1 MTENILIAIAWP
13 YANAEIHVGNI
24 TGSHLPGDIVARYH
38 RLKGNNVLMVSG
50 TDSHGTPVV
59 IAADKEGVSVEEVYK
74 KYHETFLEVFK
85 GYGITY
91 DLFTSTHTE
100 NHFKVSQSI
109 FLALQKNGLLF
120 KQFNKQWYSPSADKF
135 LPDRYVEGTC
145 YICGFEGARSD
156 QCDNCGNVLEPEK
169 LINPRAKTGDGA
181 LELRDTEHYFIDFS
195 KLESEVK
202 KFLQERA
209 DHMRDT
215 VLGESLRKIEA
226 EGLKPRAITRDLDW
240 GIPVPVSEA
249 GWETKKLYVWFE
261 AVIGYLSA
269 PIEWAQLRGSSSR
282 EAAYRDPNAW
292 REWWTNPNAKQ
303 FHFIGK
309 DNIFFHTSLWPA
321 ELMGV
326 GSAFMEIF
334 DPHPVPPPTG
344 KTPLGE
350 GVKLTLPYDV
360 PANQFMNLEGK
371 KISGSRNWAVWGRDA
386 LTRYDPD
393 ALRYYLTVNMPEA
406 KDSDWD
412 WAEFVA
418 RNNNELVAT
427 WGNLANRVLAFC
439 YKNWEGRVP
448 SAADMGAGGDEPPP
462 LRDSDLSLLA
472 VIENGFESVG
482 RELDAVRLR
491 SALGEAMKL
500 ATAVNQYL
508 DQNAPWTAIKTDRE
522 AASKTIY
529 TALKA
534 IDSLKVLFA
543 PFLPFTCERL
553 HGFFGYASPLFGE
566 QYTETVKDSLGEHTV
581 LRYKGVEGLQWK
593 PSELKPGA
601 KLNPPAPLFKKLEEK
616 IVEEERERLGK

>member
-1 MTENILIAIAWP
+1 MPENILIAIAWP

-24 TGSHLPGDIVARYH
+24 TGSHLPGDIAARYH
-38 RLKGNNVLMVSG
+38 RLKGNNVLVVSG

-59 IAADKEGVSVEEVYK
+59 IAADKEGKPVEEVYK
-74 KYHETFLEVFK
+74 KYHDGFLELFK
-85 GYGITY
+85 GFGITY
-91 DLFTSTHTE
+91 DLFTTTHTE
-100 NHFKVSQSI
+100 NHFKVSQAI
-109 FLALQKNGLLF
+109 FLALQKNGFMF
-120 KQFNKQWYSPSADKF
+120 KQFSKQWYSPTGKKF

-181 LELRDTEHYFIDFS
+181 LELRETEHFYLDLS
-195 KLESEVK
+195 KLEPDVK

-209 DHMRDT
+209 PHMRDT
-215 VLGESLRKIEA
+215 VLGESLGKIES
-226 EGLKPRAITRDLDW
+226 EGLKSRSITRDLDW
-240 GIPVPVSEA
+240 GIPVPIPAGEA
-249 GWETKKLYVWFE
+249 GGWETKKLYVWFE

-269 PIEWAQLRGSSSR
+269 PIEWAQLAG
-282 EAAYRDPNAW
+282 EKDAW
-292 REWWTNPNAKQ
+292 RDWWTNPDAKQ

-309 DNIFFHTSLWPA
+309 DNIFFHTSQWPA
-321 ELMGV
+321 ELMGA
-326 GSAFMEIF
+326 GAQFAEIF
-334 DPHPVPPPTG
+334 APSPHPSPE
-344 KTPLGE
+344 GE

-371 KISGSRNWAVWGRDA
+371 KISGSRNWAVWGLDA
-386 LTRYDPD
+386 LTRFDPD
-393 ALRYYLTVNMPEA
+393 ALRYYLTVNMPET

-439 YKNWEGRVP
+439 YKNWEGYVP
-448 SAADMGAGGDEPPP
+448 SFDEVAAQGGGTPP
-462 LRDSDLSLLA
+462 LRDGDKQLLTT
-472 VIENGFESVG
+472 IENGFNTVG
-482 RELDAVRLR
+482 AELEAVHLR
-491 SALGEAMKL
+491 AALGEAMKL
-500 ATAVNQYL
+500 ATAVNVYL
-508 DQNAPWTAIKTDRE
+508 DVNAPWTALKTDK
-522 AASKTIY
+522 AAAALTVY

-534 IDSLKVLFA
+534 IDSLKVMFA

-553 HGFFGYASPLFGE
+553 HTFFGYETPLFGE

-593 PSELKPGA
+593 PSELKPGQ
-601 KLNPPAPLFKKLEEK
+601 KLNQPGPLFKKLEESV
-616 IVEEERERLGK
+616 IEEERARLGK